1 MEYPDEVDDLVQFR
15 LDQFLGQSQDIF
27 TRVRDDRRSEIDFI
41 RFVLAGRIGPEAD
54 EEVDQCRI
62 ILNAQQ
68 DIPHVP
74 PRPET
79 TITRD
84 IDFVIGLSRSLPYT
98 TALSVW
104 PVPPFKETLIKDN
117 HLKSRAYDPEL
128 ISIEPSSPWALPS
141 GL

>member
-15 LDQFLGQSQDIF
+15 LDQFLGQSQDMF

-62 ILNAQQ
+62 TLNAQQ
-68 DIPHVP
+68 GIPHVP

-84 IDFVIGLSRSLPYT
+84 IDSVIGVSRSLPYT

-104 PVPPFKETLIKDN
+104 PDITMKLLTTSLPLSTPLLTLTHHAPIN
-117 HLKSRAYDPEL
+117 T
-128 ISIEPSSPWALPS
+128 
-141 GL
+141 G